1 MCDFV
6 PNIPAVYN
14 GTLTFLTCLNILNCI
29 LYCITAFKV
38 EKLHEKKKLSE
49 VAVGGGGGSR
59 NFRPSLKFYVFFNL
73 SLMYLCTFVLM
84 YLYTYVLYLL

>member
-29 LYCITAFKV
+29 LGIVLHAFKV
-38 EKLHEKKKLSE
+38 EKKCMKKSQKLSE
-49 VAVGGGGGSR
+49 VATRGGGGLETSD
-59 NFRPSLKFYVFFNL
+59 PV
-73 SLMYLCTFVLM
+73 
-84 YLYTYVLYLL
+84 

>member
-38 EKLHEKKKLSE
+38 EKNAWKKNQKLSE
-49 VAVGGGGGSR
+49 VAVGGGGLETSD
-59 NFRPSLKFYVFFNL
+59 PV
-73 SLMYLCTFVLM
+73 
-84 YLYTYVLYLL
+84 